1 MPIKN
6 HLRATNKHYWVKT
19 EDFESPYTPLY
30 YGSDGWRVEVQGKTC
45 FISDYKLKL
54 LFGTLSIIREVDFKL
69 DTLKFTV
76 GDVENYKDFDT
87 KLIPMHIL
95 TDDNQ
100 NEILN
105 YCVLYNMLSI
115 NNYLTV
121 NKIKSLSKLEYNH
134 SVK

>member
-1 MPIKN
+1 MLIKK
-6 HLRATNKHYWVKT
+6 HSRETKKHYWIKT
-19 EDFESPYTPLY
+19 EGFESSYTPLY

-54 LFGTLSIIREVDFKL
+54 LFGKLSFLREVDFKH
-69 DTLKFTV
+69 DSIKFTV
-76 GDVENYKDFDT
+76 GDIENYNNFDT
-87 KLIPMHIL
+87 KLIPMHII

-121 NKIKSLSKLEYNH
+121 NKIKSLSKIEFNH
-134 SVK
+134 SI